1 MTFADSDRARFAS
14 GWRGTT
20 ALLRGPLRALLAGQA
35 LGQLADGLAQVSFA
49 GFVLFDIG
57 SGASPARI
65 ASVLA
70 VTLLPFSVVGP
81 LAGVFIDR
89 WDRRRT
95 LVTTSL
101 CRAAVGIL
109 AVVVVVSRSE
119 PLAYAG
125 ALLLLSLS
133 RFVLDAKSAVLPATV
148 RAADLVQ
155 ANAVSACTGL
165 TATFLGAVT
174 GAVVV
179 AAGAGAGF
187 VAAAGCYLGA
197 AAVFARLPRVGGGHA
212 HDALAG
218 SLARMVRALGV
229 GLATIARL
237 PDLRRPLLAVWT
249 HRALLGAGFVLL
261 VLVTDER
268 YHFRTSGYALAIA
281 VTGVS
286 AFLGTV
292 TAPWLVGRWRPQ
304 ALLAAAFL
312 PPAAVAAVVGY
323 ASGLPG
329 LLAALAVTAAS
340 FQILKVVCDALV
352 GNTAAEQLRG
362 RVFAVYDVLYNVAF
376 VVAGLVMIPLWN
388 IGHLRALLWW
398 LAAAYAAA
406 WLIFA
411 RSTRAWPFAVHPAV
425 GRSTDP
431 ALRRVRRSR
440 RTAWLT
446 RLAALGTGVLPV
458 FAFPGPGLW
467 WSAWIGLVP
476 WLLLLRAAPSARAAA
491 DRGWW
496 AAMGFLLGV
505 HYWLLPSTG
514 PFLLVI
520 AMLLGGLWVP
530 WSMLTWWLLHDGDGP
545 RWRGIA
551 AFVAVPAGWVLV
563 ESIRSWS
570 ALGGPWGLLG
580 ASQWNSPAWL
590 APASLGGVW
599 LVGLLVVTA
608 NVALVNLFADRRA
621 RRRIGAAICLLA
633 VLAAGPFWYHLESRP
648 HGGAQLRIAVVQPG
662 VIAGVGARLA
672 REIALTRRVTPAS
685 VDLVVWGE
693 SSIGYDVFSHPSLQA
708 ALESLA
714 RREQA
719 DLLVNVDARTPTG
732 AIEKVAVLVGPSA
745 LLGRYQKMRLVPF
758 GEYIPLRP
766 VLGWLAEVTKAAAV
780 NRARGTHLAV
790 LQTSRGIRFAPL
802 ICFEIAFPDMARND
816 VRDGAQLLIYQSA
829 STTFQGSWEP
839 DQQASLAAV
848 RAVETGRP
856 TVQAA
861 LSGTSA
867 AFTPTGRRLAWFG
880 SDRRGVLV
888 LPVPLTSRATPFA
901 RFGDWV
907 LQWAWLVVAATAL
920 AASLDAARMRE
931 RPEPAG
937 GQGRSTPRPMRSAM
951 SAMSR
956 GPTRQQPPTRRV
968 PRATHSS
975 TSEGAKPL
983 RPDQPRPAASQPSPL
998 FG

>member
-1 MTFADSDRARFAS
+1 MGRGRVPVTFADSDRTRFAS

-20 ALLRGPLRALLAGQA
+20 ALLRGPLRTLLVGQT
-35 LGQLADGLAQVSFA
+35 LGQLGDGLAQVSFA

-81 LAGVFIDR
+81 VAGVFIDR
-89 WDRRRT
+89 WDRKRT
-95 LVTTSL
+95 LVATSL

-109 AVVVVVSRSE
+109 AVAVVVLRSA

-133 RFVLDAKSAVLPATV
+133 RFVLDAKSAALPATV
-148 RAADLVQ
+148 RRADLVQ
-155 ANAVSACTGL
+155 ANAMSAVAGL
-165 TATFLGAVT
+165 TATFVGAVI

-179 AAGAGAGF
+179 AVGAGAGF

-197 AAVFARLPRVGGGHA
+197 AAVFARLPHVGGGHA
-212 HDALAG
+212 RAALAG
-218 SLARMVRALGV
+218 TLAKTAQALGV
-229 GLATIARL
+229 GFATIAER
-237 PDLRRPLLAVWT
+237 PELRRPLLAVWT

-268 YHFRTSGYALAIA
+268 YHFRTSGYAMAIA

-286 AFLGTV
+286 AFLGTLA
-292 TAPWLVGRWRPQ
+292 APWLVGRWRPQ

-312 PPAAVAAVVGY
+312 PAAAVAAVVGY
-323 ASGLPG
+323 STGLAG
-329 LLAALAVTAAS
+329 LLTALAVTAAS

-352 GNTAAEQLRG
+352 GRAAAEQLRG
-362 RVFAVYDVLYNVAF
+362 RIFAVYDVLYNVAF
-376 VVAGLVMIPLWN
+376 VVAGLVMIPLW
-388 IGHLRALLWW
+388 GAGQVRALLWW

-406 WLIFA
+406 WLAFA
-411 RSTRAWPFAVHPAV
+411 RSTRAWPFHRAAAD
-425 GRSTDP
+425 GTDP
-431 ALRRVRRSR
+431 AGRKLRPAR

-446 RLAALGTGVLPV
+446 RLAALGTGIVPI
-458 FAFPGPGLW
+458 FAFPGPALW
-467 WSAWIGLVP
+467 WLAWIGLVP
-476 WLLLLRAAPSARAAA
+476 WLLLLRSAPGARAAA

-520 AMLLGGLWVP
+520 AMLLGSLWVP
-530 WSMLTWWLLHDGDGP
+530 WSMLTWWLLHDGDMP

-551 AFVAVPAGWVLV
+551 AFVTVPAGWVLV

-580 ASQWNSPAWL
+580 ASQWNSPQWL

-599 LVGLLVVTA
+599 LVSLLVVTA
-608 NVALVNLFADRRA
+608 NVALVDIVTA
-621 RRRIGAAICLLA
+621 RRMGRRTGAAVCLLA
-633 VLAAGPFWYHLESRP
+633 VTAAGPCWYHVQSRP
-648 HGGAQLRIAVVQPG
+648 HGTRQLRIAVVQPG

-672 REIALTRRVTPAS
+672 REVALTRRIAPAS
-685 VDLVVWGE
+685 VDLVLWGE
-693 SSIGYDVFSHPSLQA
+693 SSIGYDVFSRPSLQT

-714 RREQA
+714 RHEQA

-732 AIEKVAVLVGPSA
+732 AIEKVAVLVGPFA
-745 LLGRYQKMRLVPF
+745 LLGHYQKIRLVPF

-766 VLGWLAEVTKAAAV
+766 ALGWLADVTKAAAV
-780 NRARGTHLAV
+780 NRSRGRHLAV
-790 LQTSRGIRFAPL
+790 LRTSQGLQFAPL

-816 VRDGAQLLIYQSA
+816 VRRGAQLLVYQSA

-839 DQQASLAAV
+839 DQQASLTAV
-848 RAVETGRP
+848 RSVETGLP
-856 TVQAA
+856 AVQAA

-867 AFTPTGRRLAWFG
+867 AFAPSGVRLAWFG
-880 SDRRGVLV
+880 SDRHGVLV
-888 LPVPLTSRATPFA
+888 VGVPLTSRATPFA

-907 LQWAWLVVAATAL
+907 LQWAWLVIAATAL
-920 AASLDAARMRE
+920 AASLGAARPRTHAA
-931 RPEPAG
+931 PAA
-937 GQGRSTPRPMRSAM
+937 PASAGADAEIAT
-951 SAMSR
+951 S
-956 GPTRQQPPTRRV
+956 GV
-968 PRATHSS
+968 P
-975 TSEGAKPL
+975 PL
-983 RPDQPRPAASQPSPL
+983 RP
-998 FG
+998 G

>member
-1 MTFADSDRARFAS
+1 MGADMPESRWVEGGRPVTFADSDRARFAS

-20 ALLRGPLRALLAGQA
+20 ALLRGPLRTLLVGQA

-95 LVTTSL
+95 LVATSL
-101 CRAAVGIL
+101 CRAAVGIVAV
-109 AVVVVVSRSE
+109 AVVVLHSE

-133 RFVLDAKSAVLPATV
+133 RFVLDAKSAALPATV

-179 AAGAGAGF
+179 AAGAGVGF

-218 SLARMVRALGV
+218 SLARMVQALGV
-229 GLATIARL
+229 GFTTIARL

-312 PPAAVAAVVGY
+312 PAAAVAAVAGY
-323 ASGLPG
+323 ATGLAG

-352 GNTAAEQLRG
+352 GHAATEQLRG

-388 IGHLRALLWW
+388 AGNVRALLWW

-406 WLIFA
+406 WLVFA
-411 RSTRAWPFAVHPAV
+411 RSTRAWPVAAHQAA
-425 GRSTDP
+425 GSTDSTV
-431 ALRRVRRSR
+431 RRVRLSR

-458 FAFPGPGLW
+458 FAFPGPALLW
-467 WSAWIGLVP
+467 LAWIGLVP
-476 WLLLLRAAPSARAAA
+476 WLLLLRAAPGARAAA

-514 PFLLVI
+514 PFLLAI

-530 WSMLTWWLLHDGDGP
+530 WSMLTWWLLHDGNAP

-599 LVGLLVVTA
+599 LVSLLVVTA
-608 NVALVNLFADRRA
+608 NVALVDLFAVRRV
-621 RRRIGAAICLLA
+621 RRRVGVVICLVA
-633 VLAAGPFWYHLESRP
+633 VMAAGPCWYHLESRP
-648 HGGAQLRIAVVQPG
+648 HGEAQLRLAIVQPG

-672 REIALTRRVTPAS
+672 RGIALTQRVTPAS

-780 NRARGTHLAV
+780 NRARGTHVAV
-790 LQTSRGIRFAPL
+790 LHTSQGTRFAPL

-856 TVQAA
+856 AVQVA
-861 LSGTSA
+861 LSGTSG
-867 AFTPTGRRLAWFG
+867 AFTPTGGRLAWFG
-880 SDRRGVLV
+880 SDQRGVLV
-888 LPVPLTSRATPFA
+888 VTVPLTSRATPFA

-920 AASLDAARMRE
+920 GASLEAARMRE
-931 RPEPAG
+931 RP
-937 GQGRSTPRPMRSAM
+937 
-951 SAMSR
+951 
-956 GPTRQQPPTRRV
+956 GPTHRARRTAGV
-968 PRATHSS
+968 AS
-975 TSEGAKPL
+975 
-983 RPDQPRPAASQPSPL
+983 AA
-998 FG
+998 